1 MIRILIAD
9 DHPIVRNGL
18 KQMISDEADMNV
30 VCEAS
35 DAGEVF
41 AGIEKNELD
50 VLILDIS
57 MPGTGG
63 FEILSRLRNNGSKTP
78 VLMLSALSE
87 DLYASKSLKA
97 GASGFINKESAPE
110 ELVKAIRKVFSGGVY
125 VSSHLAE
132 KLAVDLKHDVD
143 KPPYEYLSTREF
155 QIMCMI
161 ASGKTVSEIAKELYI
176 NVKTVSTYRSRI
188 LEKMNFRNNS
198 ELTKF
203 CIREG
208 FVK

>member
-18 KQMISDEADMNV
+18 KQIISDEPDMLV
-30 VCEAS
+30 VKDVS
-35 DAGEVF
+35 DAEGVF
-41 AGIEKNELD
+41 SCVQENELD
-50 VLILDIS
+50 VIILDIS

-63 FEILSRLRNNGSKTP
+63 FEILSRLRSNNIKTP

-87 DLYASKSLKA
+87 ELYASKSLKA

-125 VSSHLAE
+125 VSSYLAE
-132 KLAVDLKHDVD
+132 KLAVNLKHDIE
-143 KPPYEYLSTREF
+143 KPSHEYLSTREF

-161 ASGKTVSEIAKELYI
+161 ASGKTVSEIAKELFI

-188 LEKMNFRNNS
+188 LAKMDFKNNS
-198 ELTKF
+198 ELTNF

>member
-18 KQMISDEADMNV
+18 KQIISDEPDMLV
-30 VCEAS
+30 VKDVS
-35 DAGEVF
+35 DAEGVF
-41 AGIEKNELD
+41 SFVQENELD
-50 VLILDIS
+50 VIILDIS

-63 FEILSRLRNNGSKTP
+63 FEILSRLRSNNIKTP

-87 DLYASKSLKA
+87 ELYASKSLKA

-125 VSSHLAE
+125 VSSYLAE
-132 KLAVDLKHDVD
+132 KLAVNLKHDIE
-143 KPPYEYLSTREF
+143 KPSHEYLSTREF

-161 ASGKTVSEIAKELYI
+161 ASGKTVSEIAKELFI

-188 LEKMNFRNNS
+188 LAKMDFKNNS
-198 ELTKF
+198 ELTNF

>member
-18 KQMISDEADMNV
+18 KQIISDEPDMLV
-30 VCEAS
+30 VCDAS
-35 DAGEVF
+35 NADGVF
-41 AGIEKNELD
+41 AGAAKNELD
-50 VLILDIS
+50 VIILDIS
-57 MPGTGG
+57 MPGMGG
-63 FEILSRLRNNGSKTP
+63 FEILSQLRNNKVKTP

-87 DLYASKSLKA
+87 ELYASKALKA
-97 GASGFINKESAPE
+97 GASGFVNKESAPE

-125 VSSHLAE
+125 VSSYLAE
-132 KLAVDLKHDVD
+132 KLAVDLKHEID
-143 KPPYEYLSTREF
+143 KPPHEYLSTREF

-161 ASGKTVSEIAKELYI
+161 ASGKTVSEIAKELFI

-188 LEKMNFRNNS
+188 LAKMNFKNNS
-198 ELTKF
+198 ELTNF
-203 CIREG
+203 CLREG